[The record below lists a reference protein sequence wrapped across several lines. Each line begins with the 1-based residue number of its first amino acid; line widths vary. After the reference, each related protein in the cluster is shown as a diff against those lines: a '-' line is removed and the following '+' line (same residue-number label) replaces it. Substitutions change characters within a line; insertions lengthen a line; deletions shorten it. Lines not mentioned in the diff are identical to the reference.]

1 MKKMEG
7 KYPRYV
13 SVYDALIEDIKNGVY
28 KPGDTLPGENQL
40 VKRFNVSRNTLRQAI
55 FLLNEDGYV
64 SISQGKET
72 KILKGKSDDK
82 LYLNQLTNPL
92 NTFAINSIDNTTIKI
107 EIRKISPK
115 NQEIF
120 GLDGSNLLL
129 MLQIVYY
136 SNNTAISCALVFVPY
151 MEFKNNNI
159 DLDDEQKI
167 FEMYQTMI
175 TSEALQIE
183 SNLKLVTPRSPV
195 TSLMQVTEKTRLF
208 MFDELV
214 HDRTGKVVASQKLFM
229 LPNEY
234 DLTFLRRKIR

>member
-1 MKKMEG
+1 MKNMEG

-13 SVYDALIEDIKNGVY
+13 SIYDALIDDIKNGVY

-64 SISQGKET
+64 SISQGKGT
-72 KILKGKSDDK
+72 KILKGKTDDK
-82 LYLNQLTNPL
+82 TYLNQLVNPL
-92 NTFAINSIDNTTIKI
+92 MAFAINNIDNVTTKI

-136 SNNTAISCALVFVPY
+136 CSNTAISCALVFIPY

-159 DLDDEQKI
+159 NLDDEKKI
-167 FEMYQTMI
+167 FEMYNSMI
-175 TSEALQIE
+175 TNESVDIE

-195 TSLMQVTEKTRLF
+195 TSLMQVAEKERLF
-208 MFDELV
+208 MFDEIV
-214 HDRTGKVVASQKLFM
+214 KDRSGKVVASQKLFM

-234 DLTFLRRKIR
+234 DLTFLRRKTR